1 VNDSRWDDDGTR
13 PLAGR
18 TLYRL
23 PAFTLQ
29 VEGTGIRRFVTQT
42 VTLGS
47 SPENDFVV
55 AGETV
60 SRFHAHVVRLGDAYA
75 VRDLDST
82 NGTWVNGVRVR
93 EAFLVPGCVLDLG
106 GTKVRFE
113 AGEEVLN
120 LEPSSLERMD
130 GLVGKSPAMRQL
142 YHLVEQVAR
151 TDATVL
157 IEGETGT
164 GKEVLARVLHDRSH
178 RADSPFVVVDCA
190 SIPANLLE
198 SELFGH
204 EKGSFSGALTGR
216 KGLFEMA
223 HGGTVFLDEIGEL
236 PQDLQ
241 PRLLR
246 VVQAREV
253 RRVGSNRPIPLDI
266 RVVAATNRNLQAEVS
281 EGRFRADLFFR
292 LAVVPVYLPP
302 LRERRED
309 IPLLVEHILASRCP
323 GKSLSGTFAQS
334 LARYPFPGNVRELVN
349 LVERAIALGE
359 ETAVRGLGAEMP
371 PPLGAGPLAPPPG
384 WGASGAEM
392 PPPLGAGPLAPPPGW
407 GASGAEMPPPLG
419 AGPLAPPPR
428 GAAAVPTTDLP
439 QRLRPPPSGE
449 ARRGDLASALRPPP
463 SGEARRGDL
472 ASQPFKQ
479 AKDLA
484 VAEFEES
491 YLAGL
496 MERCGGN
503 ISAASRLADVDR
515 KHLRQLLRKYGLYY
529 SDDGV

>member
-1 VNDSRWDDDGTR
+1 MNDSRWDDDGTR

-371 PPLGAGPLAPPPG
+371 PPLGAGPLAPPP
-384 WGASGAEM
+384 
-392 PPPLGAGPLAPPPGW
+392 
-407 GASGAEMPPPLG
+407 
-419 AGPLAPPPR
+419 R

>member
-371 PPLGAGPLAPPPG
+371 PPLGAGPLAPPP
-384 WGASGAEM
+384 
-392 PPPLGAGPLAPPPGW
+392 
-407 GASGAEMPPPLG
+407 
-419 AGPLAPPPR
+419 R